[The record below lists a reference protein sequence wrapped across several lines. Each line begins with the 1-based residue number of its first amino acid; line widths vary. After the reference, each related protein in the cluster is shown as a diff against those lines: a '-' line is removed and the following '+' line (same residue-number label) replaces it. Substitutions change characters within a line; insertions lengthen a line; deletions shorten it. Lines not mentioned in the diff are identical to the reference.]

1 MIVKRLDRLSSKHYL
16 IAILAFLFV
25 LDGLALWFAAKL
37 DHDRTL
43 ERARVILEKT
53 SISLEERLKR
63 TVIATEA
70 ILHGRALRI
79 QEKGIAETISSV
91 KEWERFR
98 SAAQGL
104 PDAGSI
110 WLLDNKGNL
119 LMDSTEYPSQ
129 RMNFSEREYFAP
141 QRDKGVELYIGPV
154 VKGKITKKYSFTI
167 SHRIN
172 GRDGGFLGIVLAA
185 IETNDFTNFLSNIN
199 IGENSTVT
207 VFSTDGAMILR
218 QPMQDEY
225 LGKTFK
231 HLKLFSMP
239 FNEVSSGI
247 YETDAIDSIKRLI
260 AYRKVQGLP
269 LLVATGIPVDSVL
282 KEWRAR
288 VKVYSLIAA
297 IAFLALMGLSWLAH
311 RITSREEE
319 EKTKELSD
327 ANLVLQSEI
336 AERKRTE
343 EALRESEVLART
355 LLNLPL
361 DNVVLLMDTDGIL
374 IDFNENL
381 PKRLGKKREE
391 LIGKCIYDFVPPE
404 LAKSRREKTKELL
417 QTGNPVRFQDRHAG
431 FWYDNVGYP
440 ILDEKGN
447 IIKIAIFAY
456 DITELKQ
463 AGEHMRHLASFPQLN
478 PNPVLELNTS
488 GEIVYSNSSVQAVL
502 ESLGMNKANTMVFLP
517 GDMKGIIESWDGK
530 TEAILIREVTVKDRF
545 FTETVYLSPEFNVAR
560 IYAYEITKRKKAEN
574 ELRLANERLEMAQRA
589 AGAGTWDWNVKTDQV
604 VWSPQLFEIFGLDS
618 QNSVASFDVWN
629 QIMYPE
635 DRETANNRI
644 DKALRERA
652 NLVNEYRIVRHDN
665 GELRWINAL
674 GKGVYDDQGKPLRM
688 TGICLDITDRK
699 KIEGELKKVLDE
711 LEKRIEERTAELQQA
726 YDKLTE
732 ETIERERLEG
742 QLRQSQKMEAIGTL
756 AGGIA
761 HDFNN
766 ILAAIIGFSEMVEE
780 DIPLGKPSV
789 QHVQRV
795 INAASRGRELVQQIL
810 AFSTEDR
817 ACATSRV
824 PLFRRKGD
832 CPVFEGHHSRH
843 HRDYTR

>member
-1 MIVKRLDRLSSKHYL
+1 MRVLPFCPVKQQNAAMIVKRLDRLSSKHYL

-319 EKTKELSD
+319 EKAKELSD

-417 QTGNPVRFQDRHAG
+417 ETGNPVRFQDRHAG

-440 ILDEKGN
+440 ILDEKG
-447 IIKIAIFAY
+447 
-456 DITELKQ
+456 T
-463 AGEHMRHLASFPQLN
+463 
-478 PNPVLELNTS
+478 
-488 GEIVYSNSSVQAVL
+488 
-502 ESLGMNKANTMVFLP
+502 
-517 GDMKGIIESWDGK
+517 
-530 TEAILIREVTVKDRF
+530 
-545 FTETVYLSPEFNVAR
+545 
-560 IYAYEITKRKKAEN
+560 
-574 ELRLANERLEMAQRA
+574 
-589 AGAGTWDWNVKTDQV
+589 
-604 VWSPQLFEIFGLDS
+604 
-618 QNSVASFDVWN
+618 
-629 QIMYPE
+629 
-635 DRETANNRI
+635 
-644 DKALRERA
+644 
-652 NLVNEYRIVRHDN
+652 
-665 GELRWINAL
+665 
-674 GKGVYDDQGKPLRM
+674 
-688 TGICLDITDRK
+688 
-699 KIEGELKKVLDE
+699 
-711 LEKRIEERTAELQQA
+711 
-726 YDKLTE
+726 
-732 ETIERERLEG
+732 
-742 QLRQSQKMEAIGTL
+742 
-756 AGGIA
+756 
-761 HDFNN
+761 
-766 ILAAIIGFSEMVEE
+766 
-780 DIPLGKPSV
+780 
-789 QHVQRV
+789 
-795 INAASRGRELVQQIL
+795 
-810 AFSTEDR
+810 
-817 ACATSRV
+817 
-824 PLFRRKGD
+824 
-832 CPVFEGHHSRH
+832 
-843 HRDYTR
+843 